1 MTLNKQ
7 RIECVYIVCEWVERK
22 FVAYDLDDAI
32 MYAKT
37 LRLER
42 TKKIKKMGH
51 WMARTYPKKRWV
63 RGKHD

>member
-1 MTLNKQ
+1 M
-7 RIECVYIVCEWVERK
+7 CEWVERK

-51 WMARTYPKKRWV
+51 WMARMYPKKRWV